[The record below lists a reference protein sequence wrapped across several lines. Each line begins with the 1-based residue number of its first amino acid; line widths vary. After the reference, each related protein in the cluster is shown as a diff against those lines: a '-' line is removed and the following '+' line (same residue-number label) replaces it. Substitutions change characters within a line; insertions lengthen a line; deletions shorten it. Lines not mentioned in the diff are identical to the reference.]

1 MIAALALTALPLVA
15 GPAGPPPQGDD
26 DGQGVTIDLFE
37 PEGGTDVEPIA
48 ETTIGM
54 RVELT
59 EFMIPGSDL
68 VPRPV
73 EDPGRADVI
82 VRIENT
88 FNHGA
93 NRRYNMEITPFVTGE
108 IDLRDH
114 LVRLDGSSMDDVPPL
129 LVTVDAVRDD
139 PETVAPPPD
148 PEHVQPGKVGGYR
161 TLLIAGG
168 VLWFLGLIALF
179 VVGRKPKVASETD
192 AAPAR
197 PRTLAERLH
206 PLVVG
211 ARDGTLEGPERAE
224 LERLVLAHWRARKG
238 LQDASAADAISA
250 LRRDE
255 DAGPLLRKLE
265 EWLHRP
271 GGADRAADDEV
282 RALLEPFADA
292 PAAGGGAR

>member
-1 MIAALALTALPLVA
+1 MIAALAATLLPFASGAPSAVL
-15 GPAGPPPQGDD
+15 PQEGDD
-26 DGQGVTIDLFE
+26 GGKPQIDLFE

-54 RVELT
+54 RVELV

-68 VPRPV
+68 VPRPIA
-73 EDPGRADVI
+73 DPGRADVI

-93 NRRYNMEITPFVTGE
+93 NRRYNMEITPFVMGE

-114 LVRLDGSSMDDVPPL
+114 LVRADGSSMDDVPPL
-129 LVTVDAVRDD
+129 LVTVDAVRED

-148 PEHVQPGKVGGYR
+148 PEHTEPDALGGYR
-161 TLLIAGG
+161 SLLIAAG
-168 VLWFLGLIALF
+168 VAWGIGLIALF
-179 VVGRKPKVASETD
+179 FVGRKPKEEEVEVAK
-192 AAPAR
+192 AR

-206 PLVVG
+206 PLVRG

-238 LQDASAADAISA
+238 LEGASAADAISA

-271 GGADRAADDEV
+271 GGASGGADDEIQ
-282 RALLEPFADA
+282 RLLEPFGDA
-292 PAAGGGAR
+292 PAGGERR

>member
-1 MIAALALTALPLVA
+1 MIAALALAALAHVI
-15 GPAGPPPQGDD
+15 PAAPAQGD

-68 VPRPV
+68 VPKPV
-73 EDPGRADVI
+73 DDPGRADVI
-82 VRIENT
+82 IRIENT
-88 FNHGA
+88 FNHGE
-93 NRRYNMEITPFVTGE
+93 NRRYNMEITPFVMGE

-114 LVRLDGSSMDDVPPL
+114 LVRVDGSPMDGVPPL

-148 PEHVQPGKVGGYR
+148 PEQVQPERLGGYR
-161 TLLIAGG
+161 ALLIAGG
-168 VLWFLGLIALF
+168 VLWFFGLIALF
-179 VVGRKPKVASETD
+179 VVGRKPKVEEVSD
-192 AAPAR
+192 SPRR

-211 ARDGTLEGPERAE
+211 ARDGTLEGAERAE

-238 LQDASAADAISA
+238 LSDATAADAISA

-271 GGADRAADDEV
+271 GGADRAADDEI
-282 RALLEPFADA
+282 RLLLEPFANA
-292 PAAGGGAR
+292 PAAEGDAR